1 MMDMLSSLGITKD
14 LLADLIINI
23 CSITV
28 LFLVVKKLAYKP
40 VKKFMAARTERVT
53 AQKHEAEKL
62 AREAQVKSSEY
73 DELLKE
79 CETAKTQAIK
89 DGEAV
94 AREESG
100 RIISTAK
107 EKAQTIIDNANK
119 KAEEKYN
126 KMIEEANDYIV
137 NLTID
142 ASSKL
147 LGREVTDEDNRKIV
161 EDFLNSVDGDKNA

>member
-1 MMDMLSSLGITKD
+1 MDMLSSLGITKD
-14 LLADLIINI
+14 LLADLVINI
-23 CSITV
+23 CSIIV
-28 LFLVVKKLAYKP
+28 LFLVVKKLAYNP

-53 AQKHEAEKL
+53 AQKREAEKL
-62 AREAQVKSSEY
+62 AREAQAKVYEY

-94 AREESG
+94 AREESA
-100 RIISTAK
+100 RIVSVAK

-119 KAEEKYN
+119 KAEEKYS
-126 KMIEEANDYIV
+126 KTVEDANDYIV

-147 LGREVTDEDNRKIV
+147 LRREVNDEDNKKIV